1 MKTKKLAI
9 AALLMLSPL
18 ATSAQPIT
26 IQVKGMVCSF
36 CAQGIEKKF
45 KSMSEVKTISVNMET
60 KLVYLDTKDGQDISD
75 EKLKSIITDS
85 GYEVVKIERSK

>member
-1 MKTKKLAI
+1 MKTKNLALT
-9 AALLMLSPL
+9 ALLMLSSL
-18 ATSAQPIT
+18 AASAQPIT

-60 KLVYLDTKDGQDISD
+60 KLVSLDTKDGQDISD
-75 EKLKSIITDS
+75 EKLKSTITDS
-85 GYEVVKIERSK
+85 GYEVVKVERSK